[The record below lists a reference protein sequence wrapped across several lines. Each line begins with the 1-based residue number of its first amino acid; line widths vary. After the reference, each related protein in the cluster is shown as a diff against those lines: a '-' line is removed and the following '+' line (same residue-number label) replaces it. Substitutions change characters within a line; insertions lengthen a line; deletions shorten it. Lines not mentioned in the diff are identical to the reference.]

1 LLDALEAAGEPSS
14 SWLPASV
21 AAVNLDTSMVAD
33 EDIRARNGQVLVPK
47 GEQLTSPLLE
57 RLRSFATA
65 VGIVEPIKVL
75 LPQEVPFQEH
85 LNQDVRPADA
95 LPAESDGPAIGAAF
109 VI

>member
-1 LLDALEAAGEPSS
+1 
-14 SWLPASV
+14 
-21 AAVNLDTSMVAD
+21 MVAD